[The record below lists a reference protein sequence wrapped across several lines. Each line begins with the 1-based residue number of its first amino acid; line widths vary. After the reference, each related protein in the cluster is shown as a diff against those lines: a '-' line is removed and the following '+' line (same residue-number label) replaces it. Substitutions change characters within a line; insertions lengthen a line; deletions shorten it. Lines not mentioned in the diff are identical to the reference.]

1 MHKQETPFR
10 LPAQQTASCWA
21 QPITAPGSWD
31 SAEDAAAGFKIQHL
45 SPALGAGHIL
55 GSVGTCPAQAEQPLH
70 QGAMEVG
77 TDPGGLQGMGI
88 WRSFRLD
95 PSSAARS

>member
-45 SPALGAGHIL
+45 SPALGA
-55 GSVGTCPAQAEQPLH
+55 VGTCPAQAEQPLH
-70 QGAMEVG
+70 QGA
-77 TDPGGLQGMGI
+77 
-88 WRSFRLD
+88 
-95 PSSAARS
+95 A